1 MTRYAAAGLIVAV
14 AIVLGLGFFLG
25 RSLRPQSGAAYS
37 FDATAPALEA
47 VTSAATSKGGFT
59 GFSEGADA
67 RTVISG
73 RVVSATSTSIT
84 LQRAE
89 GTTTTLRVTAQ
100 SPLRRLEAS
109 ERGAIRSGAQVLVR
123 REGENATAVLVLSA
137 Q

>member
-1 MTRYAAAGLIVAV
+1 MNRRTATLVAV
-14 AIVLGLGFFLG
+14 AAIVVALGFFAG

-37 FDATAPALEA
+37 FDVDAPALEA
-47 VTSAATSKGGFT
+47 VVSAGASKAGFT

-73 RVVSATSTSIT
+73 RVVSATDTAIT
-84 LQRAE
+84 LQRPD
-89 GTTTTLRVTAQ
+89 GTTTTVRVTPQ

-109 ERGAIRSGAQVLVR
+109 DRAAIRTGAQVLVR
-123 REGENATAVLVLSA
+123 RSGDDAVAVLVLTP